1 MKIICIIAV
10 YGAVT
15 DRLVIEP
22 ITKNIYFTAVRP
34 TEGLSFIAAL
44 SPAGDFLPIVFSLNK
59 PRDIAIHPE
68 RRYMIHPNTAN
79 LQNYPNKHKYYD
91 RQVLTNSRAPDQ
103 MSRND
108 AASGQGLHCLL
119 LMSIGTD
126 VYRP

>member
-1 MKIICIIAV
+1 MISV

-44 SPAGDFLPIVFSLNK
+44 SPAGDFLPIVYSLNK

-68 RRYMIHPNTAN
+68 RRYMIQPDTDH
-79 LQNYPNKHKYYD
+79 LQNYRNKPKYYD
-91 RQVLTNSRAPDQ
+91 KSTNSIAPDQ